1 MNILVILLSVL
12 LLWNSLG
19 VVFVFWW
26 LVKYGTSSLPVILT
40 GESFIAVLLILVSS
54 VTLLVGL
61 KRFTAKQ

>member
-1 MNILVILLSVL
+1 MSLLVILLSVL

-40 GESFIAVLLILVSS
+40 GEAFIALLLIIVSII
-54 VTLLVGL
+54 TLSIGL
-61 KRFTAKQ
+61 RKLNIK